1 MVPKPYDNGMRRL
14 MAICAQDFLDWLHP
28 GTFFTGKM
36 SGKFESF
43 EIEADAM
50 HETIFCDEQVLVH
63 FEFQST
69 TEPAMAQ
76 RLLEYLII
84 AFRHYNCPVISY
96 VIYLKPCK
104 NVPKPPFIL
113 RSADGEEILRLNYH
127 VVMLAEIPYETL
139 LAKGLRGLL
148 PLVPL
153 AAGGAKREVIEEV
166 IQRLLPAHDTISKE
180 LLALAQLFA
189 SLAFNKEDVENQ
201 AWIKR
206 RFIVLQDIFRD
217 TPAYQYILE
226 EGREEEREKQLQ
238 ARLQAQRSTLSIIV
252 QARFPTLN
260 KLAQKQTAK
269 IKDVIILEKMVANV
283 GSALTLEDAQHAL
296 LNWSDADSN

>member
-1 MVPKPYDNGMRRL
+1 MIPKPYDNGMRRL

-28 GTFFTGKM
+28 GSFFTGKM

-50 HETIFCDEQVLVH
+50 HETIFCDEQILAH

-69 TEPAMAQ
+69 TDPAMAQ
-76 RLLEYLII
+76 RLLEYIVI
-84 AFRHYNCPVISY
+84 AFRHYKCPVISY

-104 NVPKPPFIL
+104 NVPKTPFVL
-113 RSADGEEILRLNYH
+113 KSADGEEILRLNYH

-153 AAGGAKREVIEEV
+153 AAGGAKQEVIEEV
-166 IQRLLPAHDTISKE
+166 IQRLLPAHDTIAKE
-180 LLALAQLFA
+180 LLALARLFA
-189 SLAFNKEDVENQ
+189 SLAFDKEDRENQ
-201 AWIKR
+201 EWIKR

-217 TPAYQYILE
+217 TPAYQYTLE
-226 EGREEEREKQLQ
+226 EGREEERQRHLQ
-238 ARLQAQRSTLSIIV
+238 TQRNLLMIIV

-269 IKDVIILEKMVANV
+269 IKDVTILERVLAGV
-283 GSALTLEDAQHAL
+283 GTALTLEDAQHAL
-296 LNWSDADSN
+296 LNWSDTNAN